1 MTFRIEVARSRIA
14 RKSCSISLRSWGGPL
29 LVLTGALLVTV
40 AQANALATQVVAS
53 NSSTCD
59 PLGLGGGSAG
69 ASISVD
75 ELGTSAAFALA
86 DEGITAVSA
95 LTSQVACPT
104 NSSISGVQV
113 ELSITNSTT
122 RSFAN
127 LWYVADGPTTF
138 SNIDG
143 EVNQFSAFK
152 IDGTV
157 TVNANNPLIAE
168 SMTSNEI
175 FEPGETWT
183 FIIDH
188 YDNFVGGP
196 SSASSL
202 GSIGVGSDSDQV
214 LTIYLSSGSIIS
226 AIPEPNSALLLGLG
240 LAALSSPRWR
250 MPKRLAQVAGSARP
264 RVPLSHKIETVVE
277 CVDT

>member
-1 MTFRIEVARSRIA
+1 MTFGTEVARSRIS
-14 RKSCSISLRSWGGPL
+14 RKLCPISLRSWGGSL

-40 AQANALATQVVAS
+40 GQANALATQVVAS

-104 NSSISGVQV
+104 TSSLAGVQV

-157 TVNANNPLIAE
+157 TVNANNPLVNE
-168 SMTSNEI
+168 SMAIDEV

-196 SSASSL
+196 GSASSL

-214 LTIYLSSGSIIS
+214 QTIYLSTGSIIS

-250 MPKRLAQVAGSARP
+250 MPKRLPQVAGSARP
-264 RVPLSHKIETVVE
+264 RVPLSHAIETAVE